1 MNGQNL
7 KQMISEDINVLKTLD
22 LEIMPSGDYYKANLR
37 LFISVFLRMYLT
49 VSGAAIISILLH
61 WNSFFSDKWNIL
73 WDMLLTFGGSFLLTG
88 FIFLF
93 IYETLNNYVIFH
105 HQIRSKL
112 QSGELIDKQIK
123 RAGCL
128 AYTIFA
134 VVVVV
139 PTMFL
144 NPVCVSLAEFAAFF
158 ASGIITGIIIEMEM
172 KRVGISTL
180 FTLIRGYFDKS
191 KDEIQEAKGL

>member
-22 LEIMPSGDYYKANLR
+22 LDIMPAGDYYKANLR
-37 LFISVFLRMYLT
+37 LFLTVFLRMYLT
-49 VSGAAIISILLH
+49 VAGAAVISIFLH
-61 WNSFFSDKWNIL
+61 WSSFFSDKWNGL
-73 WDMLLTFGGSFLLTG
+73 WEMLLTFGGSFLLTG

-93 IYETLNNYVIFH
+93 IYETLNNYVIFDY
-105 HQIRSKL
+105 QIRSKL
-112 QSGELIDKQIK
+112 QSGALIDKQIK
-123 RAGCL
+123 RAGWV

-139 PTMFL
+139 PTIVFHPMAVL
-144 NPVCVSLAEFAAFF
+144 IAEFVAFF
-158 ASGIITGIIIEMEM
+158 ASGIFTGIIIEMEM

-191 KDEIQEAKGL
+191 KDEIQQAKGL